1 MADEYMSDLS
11 QVLNLTASR
20 AKKAQHATNDE
31 KSNTLDMQDFLLL
44 MVTQL
49 QNQSIDNTT
58 DTSDMLN
65 QMVQV
70 SVIEAINNITSVV
83 NDSST
88 MSYAASLVG
97 KSVVVGQMSGN
108 QVVEKEGVVKGTGV
122 LSGKQVIFLED
133 DSCYYLTDI
142 MAVGKL
148 PNDKANIKPENDKTA
163 EDEKTP
169 GDDKDENE
177 TKTANEFEGAL
188 PI

>member
-1 MADEYMSDLS
+1 MASDYMSDLGD
-11 QVLNLTASR
+11 VLSISASR
-20 AKKAQHATNDE
+20 NKTIKHATNDE

-70 SVIEAINNITSVV
+70 SVIEALNQITSVV

-88 MSYAASLVG
+88 MTYAASLVG
-97 KSVVVGQMSGN
+97 KNVVVGQYLGGKLT
-108 QVVEKEGVVKGTGV
+108 EKEGTVKGTGT
-122 LSGKQVIFLED
+122 LNGQQVIFLED

-148 PNDKANIKPENDKTA
+148 PEDAANIKPENDKGTSDKKVEDDTETA
-163 EDEKTP
+163 KKDEKL
-169 GDDKDENE
+169 
-177 TKTANEFEGAL
+177 L